1 MEFRNNFQELKSQIE
16 YLSSLNKEDVTH
28 IIKSSIYE
36 LESLK
41 VFNEEE
47 LNEINKVTL
56 ISEPFNNLFFKYNK
70 ERLINKGVVFI
81 EEENDLQFIISLFYF
96 FNQRVPILFQTNSKH
111 LFDNLWSI
119 LKRIFQGCIS
129 FYLDLIWRV
138 VYK

>member
-16 YLSSLNKEDVTH
+16 YLSSLHKEDVTH

-41 VFNEEE
+41 FFNEEE

-70 ERLINKGVVFI
+70 ERLINKGVVYI
-81 EEENDLQFIISLFYF
+81 EEENDLQFIISL
-96 FNQRVPILFQTNSKH
+96 S
-111 LFDNLWSI
+111 
-119 LKRIFQGCIS
+119 
-129 FYLDLIWRV
+129 LIHI
-138 VYK
+138 

>member
-1 MEFRNNFQELKSQIE
+1 MEFRNNFQALKSQIE
-16 YLSSLNKEDVTH
+16 YLSSLNKEDVIH

-41 VFNEEE
+41 LFNGEE

-70 ERLINKGVVFI
+70 ERLINKGVVYL

-96 FNQRVPILFQTNSKH
+96 FNQRVPILFYTNSK
-111 LFDNLWSI
+111 LQLQCINI
-119 LKRIFQGCIS
+119 LNKFLEENGVSKKFLRKI
-129 FYLDLIWRV
+129 DE
-138 VYK
+138 

>member
-16 YLSSLNKEDVTH
+16 YLGSLTKEDVTH

-70 ERLINKGVVFI
+70 ERLINKGVVYI
-81 EEENDLQFIISLFYF
+81 EEENDLKFIISLFYF
-96 FNQRVPILFQTNSKH
+96 FKQRVPILFHTSSK
-111 LFDNLWSI
+111 LQLQFIDI
-119 LKRIFQGCIS
+119 LNKFLEENGVSKKFLRKINE
-129 FYLDLIWRV
+129 
-138 VYK
+138 

>member
-16 YLSSLNKEDVTH
+16 YLISLNKEDVTH

-41 VFNEEE
+41 FFNEEE

-70 ERLINKGVVFI
+70 EHLINKGVVYI
-81 EEENDLQFIISLFYF
+81 EEENDLQFIISLLYF
-96 FNQRVPILFQTNSKH
+96 FKQRVPILFHTSSK
-111 LFDNLWSI
+111 LQLQFIDI
-119 LKRIFQGCIS
+119 LNKFLEENDVSKKFLRKI
-129 FYLDLIWRV
+129 DE
-138 VYK
+138 

>member
-56 ISEPFNNLFFKYNK
+56 IGEPFNNLFFKYNK
-70 ERLINKGVVFI
+70 ERLINKGVVYI
-81 EEENDLQFIISLFYF
+81 EEENDLQFIISLLYF
-96 FNQRVPILFQTNSKH
+96 FKQRVPILFHTSSK
-111 LFDNLWSI
+111 LQLQFIDI
-119 LKRIFQGCIS
+119 LNKFLEENGVSKKFLRKI
-129 FYLDLIWRV
+129 DE
-138 VYK
+138 

>member
-41 VFNEEE
+41 FFNEEE

-56 ISEPFNNLFFKYNK
+56 IGEPFNNLFFKYNK
-70 ERLINKGVVFI
+70 ERLINKGVVYI

-96 FNQRVPILFQTNSKH
+96 FKQRVPILFHTSSK
-111 LFDNLWSI
+111 LQLQLIDI
-119 LKRIFQGCIS
+119 LNKFLEENGVSKKFLRKI
-129 FYLDLIWRV
+129 DE
-138 VYK
+138 

>member
-16 YLSSLNKEDVTH
+16 YLSSLNKEDVIH

-56 ISEPFNNLFFKYNK
+56 ISCLLYTSPSP
-70 ERLINKGVVFI
+70 R
-81 EEENDLQFIISLFYF
+81 D
-96 FNQRVPILFQTNSKH
+96 
-111 LFDNLWSI
+111 
-119 LKRIFQGCIS
+119 
-129 FYLDLIWRV
+129 
-138 VYK
+138 

>member
-16 YLSSLNKEDVTH
+16 YLCSLDKEDVTH

-70 ERLINKGVVFI
+70 ERLINKGVVYI
-81 EEENDLQFIISLFYF
+81 EEENDLQFIISLLYF
-96 FNQRVPILFQTNSKH
+96 FKQRVPILFHTSSK
-111 LFDNLWSI
+111 LQLQFIDI
-119 LKRIFQGCIS
+119 LNKFLEENGVSKKFLRKI
-129 FYLDLIWRV
+129 DE
-138 VYK
+138 

>member
-1 MEFRNNFQELKSQIE
+1 MEFRNNFQELKSQTE
-16 YLSSLNKEDVTH
+16 YLSSLNKEDVIH

-70 ERLINKGVVFI
+70 ERLINKGVVYI

-96 FNQRVPILFQTNSKH
+96 FKQRVPILFHTSSK
-111 LFDNLWSI
+111 LQLQFIDI
-119 LKRIFQGCIS
+119 LNKFLEENGVSKKFLRKI
-129 FYLDLIWRV
+129 DE
-138 VYK
+138 

>member
-16 YLSSLNKEDVTH
+16 YLGSLNKEDVTH

-70 ERLINKGVVFI
+70 ERLINKGVVYL

-96 FNQRVPILFQTNSKH
+96 FNQRVPILFHTSSK
-111 LFDNLWSI
+111 LQLQFIVI
-119 LKRIFQGCIS
+119 LNKFLEENGVSKKFLRKI
-129 FYLDLIWRV
+129 DE
-138 VYK
+138 

>member
-36 LESLK
+36 LESLN
-41 VFNEEE
+41 FLNEKE

-70 ERLINKGVVFI
+70 ERLINKGVVYI

-96 FNQRVPILFQTNSKH
+96 FNQRVPILFHTSSK
-111 LFDNLWSI
+111 LQLQFIDI
-119 LKRIFQGCIS
+119 LNKFLEENGVSKKFLRKI
-129 FYLDLIWRV
+129 DE
-138 VYK
+138 

>member
-16 YLSSLNKEDVTH
+16 YLGSLNKEDVTH

-41 VFNEEE
+41 FFNEKE

-70 ERLINKGVVFI
+70 ERLINKGVVYI
-81 EEENDLQFIISLFYF
+81 EEENDLQFIISLLYF
-96 FNQRVPILFQTNSKH
+96 FKQRVPILFHTSSK
-111 LFDNLWSI
+111 LQLQFIDI
-119 LKRIFQGCIS
+119 LNKFLEENGVSKKFLRKI
-129 FYLDLIWRV
+129 DE
-138 VYK
+138 

>member
-16 YLSSLNKEDVTH
+16 YLGSLNKEDVTH

-70 ERLINKGVVFI
+70 ERLINKGVVYI
-81 EEENDLQFIISLFYF
+81 EEENDLHFIISLFYF
-96 FNQRVPILFQTNSKH
+96 FKQRVPILFHTNSK
-111 LFDNLWSI
+111 LQLQFIDI
-119 LKRIFQGCIS
+119 LNKFLEKNGVSKKFLRKI
-129 FYLDLIWRV
+129 DE
-138 VYK
+138 

>member
-41 VFNEEE
+41 FFNEEE
-47 LNEINKVTL
+47 LIEINKVTL

-70 ERLINKGVVFI
+70 EHLINKGVVYI

-96 FNQRVPILFQTNSKH
+96 FKQRVPILFHTSSK
-111 LFDNLWSI
+111 LQLQFIDI
-119 LKRIFQGCIS
+119 LNKFLEENGVSKKFLRKI
-129 FYLDLIWRV
+129 DE
-138 VYK
+138 

>member
-47 LNEINKVTL
+47 LIEINKVTL
-56 ISEPFNNLFFKYNK
+56 ISESFNNLFFKYNK
-70 ERLINKGVVFI
+70 ERLINKGVVYI

-96 FNQRVPILFQTNSKH
+96 FKQRVPILFHTSSK
-111 LFDNLWSI
+111 LQLQFIDI
-119 LKRIFQGCIS
+119 LNKFLEENGVSKKFLRKI
-129 FYLDLIWRV
+129 DE
-138 VYK
+138 

>member
-47 LNEINKVTL
+47 LDEINKVTL
-56 ISEPFNNLFFKYNK
+56 INEPFNNLFFKYNK
-70 ERLINKGVVFI
+70 ERLINKGVVYI
-81 EEENDLQFIISLFYF
+81 EEENDLQCIISLFYF
-96 FNQRVPILFQTNSKH
+96 FNQREPILFHTNSK
-111 LFDNLWSI
+111 LQLQFIDI
-119 LKRIFQGCIS
+119 LNKFLEENGVSKKFLRKI
-129 FYLDLIWRV
+129 DE
-138 VYK
+138 

>member
-36 LESLK
+36 LESLN
-41 VFNEEE
+41 FLNEKE

-70 ERLINKGVVFI
+70 ERLINKGVVYI
-81 EEENDLQFIISLFYF
+81 EEENDLQFIISLLYF
-96 FNQRVPILFQTNSKH
+96 FKQRVPILFHTSSK
-111 LFDNLWSI
+111 LQLQFIDI
-119 LKRIFQGCIS
+119 LNKFLEENGVSKKFLRKI
-129 FYLDLIWRV
+129 DE
-138 VYK
+138 

>member
-1 MEFRNNFQELKSQIE
+1 MEFRNNFKELKSQIE

-70 ERLINKGVVFI
+70 ERLINKGVI
-81 EEENDLQFIISLFYF
+81 YLEEENDLQFIISLFYF
-96 FNQRVPILFQTNSKH
+96 FKQRVPILFYTNSK
-111 LFDNLWSI
+111 LQLQCINI
-119 LKRIFQGCIS
+119 LNKFLEENGVSKKFLRKI
-129 FYLDLIWRV
+129 DE
-138 VYK
+138 

>member
-16 YLSSLNKEDVTH
+16 YLISLNKEDIIH

-70 ERLINKGVVFI
+70 EHLINKGVVYI

-96 FNQRVPILFQTNSKH
+96 FKQRVPILFHTSSK
-111 LFDNLWSI
+111 LQLQFIDI
-119 LKRIFQGCIS
+119 LNKFLEENGVSKKFLRKI
-129 FYLDLIWRV
+129 DE
-138 VYK
+138 

>member
-36 LESLK
+36 LESLN
-41 VFNEEE
+41 FLNEKE

-70 ERLINKGVVFI
+70 ERLIKKGVVYI

-96 FNQRVPILFQTNSKH
+96 FKQRVPILFHTSSK
-111 LFDNLWSI
+111 LQLQFIDI
-119 LKRIFQGCIS
+119 LNKFLEENGVSKKFLRKI
-129 FYLDLIWRV
+129 DE
-138 VYK
+138 

>member
-16 YLSSLNKEDVTH
+16 YLNSLNKEDVTH

-41 VFNEEE
+41 FFNEEE

-70 ERLINKGVVFI
+70 ERLINKGVVYI

-96 FNQRVPILFQTNSKH
+96 FNQRVPILFKTNSK
-111 LFDNLWSI
+111 LQLQCINI
-119 LKRIFQGCIS
+119 LNKFLEENGVSKKFLREI
-129 FYLDLIWRV
+129 DE
-138 VYK
+138 

>member
-70 ERLINKGVVFI
+70 ERLINKGVVYI
-81 EEENDLQFIISLFYF
+81 EEENDLQFIISLLYF
-96 FNQRVPILFQTNSKH
+96 FKQRVPILFHTSSK
-111 LFDNLWSI
+111 LQLQFIDI
-119 LKRIFQGCIS
+119 LNKLLEENGVSKKFLRKI
-129 FYLDLIWRV
+129 DE
-138 VYK
+138 

>member
-16 YLSSLNKEDVTH
+16 YLGSLNKEDVTH

-70 ERLINKGVVFI
+70 ERLINKGVVYI
-81 EEENDLQFIISLFYF
+81 EEENDLQFIISLLYF
-96 FNQRVPILFQTNSKH
+96 FKQRVPILFHTSSK
-111 LFDNLWSI
+111 LQLQFIDILNKFLEDNGVSKKFLRKI
-119 LKRIFQGCIS
+119 
-129 FYLDLIWRV
+129 DE
-138 VYK
+138 

>member
-16 YLSSLNKEDVTH
+16 YLSSLNKEDVIH

-56 ISEPFNNLFFKYNK
+56 ISEPFNNCLLYTSPSPRDT
-70 ERLINKGVVFI
+70 EVSRMP
-81 EEENDLQFIISLFYF
+81 S
-96 FNQRVPILFQTNSKH
+96 SA
-111 LFDNLWSI
+111 
-119 LKRIFQGCIS
+119 
-129 FYLDLIWRV
+129 
-138 VYK
+138 

>member
-16 YLSSLNKEDVTH
+16 YLISLNKEDVTH
-28 IIKSSIYE
+28 IIKSSIYD

-70 ERLINKGVVFI
+70 ERLINKGVVYI

-96 FNQRVPILFQTNSKH
+96 FKQRVPILFHTSSK
-111 LFDNLWSI
+111 LQLQFIDI
-119 LKRIFQGCIS
+119 LNKFLEENGVSKKFLRKI
-129 FYLDLIWRV
+129 DE
-138 VYK
+138 